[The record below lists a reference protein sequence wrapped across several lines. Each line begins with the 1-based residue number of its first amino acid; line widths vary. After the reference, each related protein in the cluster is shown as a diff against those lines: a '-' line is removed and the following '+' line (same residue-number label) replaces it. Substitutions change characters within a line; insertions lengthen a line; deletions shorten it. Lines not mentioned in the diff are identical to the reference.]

1 MRYNA
6 RMDCLSTP
14 YRECSVYVK
23 DKAAKGGAKHPLHAR
38 ETPVISEQQSN
49 DFFSHKCYKNA

>member
-6 RMDCLSTP
+6 RMDCLITP
-14 YRECSVYVK
+14 YQEVFVYVK
-23 DKAAKGGAKHPLHAR
+23 DKAAQGGAKHPLHAR
-38 ETPVISEQQSN
+38 ETPVISKQQSN